1 MYLNKRGKSKEHSL
15 LYACVMSDGKM
26 DDKYLI
32 HANTIMGTEM
42 TEFSMFTTID
52 NKQRLVDRVVQQIT
66 QLIMESKLEPGMKL
80 PPEIKLAES
89 IGVSRTVLR
98 EAMQIL
104 IAKGLVETRHGVGTV
119 IRNGGN
125 NQFQEQLT
133 MLLHTKGLTLDHL
146 HQVRSILEVEIAGIA
161 AAQATDQEVD
171 ELTRIVDRLEASN
184 GDPMADVEFHRYLA
198 QISHNPLLVMLLDSV
213 GDILRQVR
221 LSISRYPDLLLKSVP
236 DHRLIMERVKAR
248 DVSGARQIMRI
259 HLEHARE
266 IQHALE

>member
-1 MYLNKRGKSKEHSL
+1 
-15 LYACVMSDGKM
+15 M
-26 DDKYLI
+26 DV
-32 HANTIMGTEM
+32 EM
-42 TEFSMFTTID
+42 IEGSMFTAID

-66 QLIMESKLEPGMKL
+66 QLIMDNTLEPGMKL

-125 NQFQEQLT
+125 NQLQEQLT
-133 MLLHTKGLTLDHL
+133 MLLHTKGLTLDNL

-161 AAQATDQEVD
+161 AAQATDQEVK
-171 ELTRIVDRLEASN
+171 ELAQILDRLEGST
-184 GDPMADVEFHRYLA
+184 GDALAYAEVDGEFHNYLA

-221 LSISRYPDLLLKSVP
+221 LSISRYPDLILKSVP